1 MDQHSSLSRA
11 ARTSRLTLVTI
22 ALLMGCAHE
31 SAPAATT
38 APITEPE
45 PESTAG
51 ESDTAAGNA
60 TPEPAATAVVET
72 PPNPEP
78 AEEPPPP
85 VPVDMTPAAAPALC
99 ASLVNEPD
107 GLQRSEFKRG
117 GITLPGDARA
127 DVLECAY
134 NDPTNGEVV
143 AAYLIIRVT
152 GDDFVTSE
160 ELGEAYEVPGNSVSY
175 RLGRVERVGTGV
187 RIRVTNTDT
196 IYPNTGDPEAS
207 SRPEVD
213 NSRREINCTRDAES
227 GMFECARE

>member
-1 MDQHSSLSRA
+1 MTA
-11 ARTSRLTLVTI
+11 
-22 ALLMGCAHE
+22 ALLLGCAHE
-31 SAPAATT
+31 TGPTATT
-38 APITEPE
+38 APVSPPE
-45 PESTAG
+45 PESTAAL
-51 ESDTAAGNA
+51 E
-60 TPEPAATAVVET
+60 PEPVTAEPTTTAVADE
-72 PPNPEP
+72 PASAAEP
-78 AEEPPPP
+78 AEEPPL

-127 DVLECAY
+127 DVLECTY
-134 NDPTNGEVV
+134 NEPTNGEMV
-143 AAYLIIRVT
+143 AAYLVIRVT
-152 GDDFVTSE
+152 GEEFVTSE
-160 ELGEAYEVPGNSVSY
+160 ALGEAYEVPGNSVSY

-196 IYPNTGDPEAS
+196 IYPNTGYPEAS

-227 GMFECARE
+227 GMFECVRE